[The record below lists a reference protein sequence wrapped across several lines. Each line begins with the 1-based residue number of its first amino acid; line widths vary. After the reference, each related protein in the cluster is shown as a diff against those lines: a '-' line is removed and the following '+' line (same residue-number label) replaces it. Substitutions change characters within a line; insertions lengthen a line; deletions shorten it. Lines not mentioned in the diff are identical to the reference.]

1 MHLTSICHIPDDILY
16 LQLYNKVIYYI
27 IVCVDMN
34 YNDDK
39 IKKSLPIIQIKKSTT
54 VDWLWA
60 DFAAR
65 SGDSHIMKQW
75 ITHQEGQGKPDFRL
89 EVVKYFRDTLSRHV
103 GEAVTIQY
111 RGNTLNSKAGYN
123 RSGLSRLVLPEKD

>member
-1 MHLTSICHIPDDILY
+1 MANPSIY
-16 LQLYNKVIYYI
+16 VGESGR
-27 IVCVDMN
+27 
-34 YNDDK
+34 
-39 IKKSLPIIQIKKSTT
+39 SLHERSKEH
-54 VDWLWA
+54 WA
-60 DFAAR
+60 DFEAR
-65 SGDSHIMKQW
+65 SGDSHILKHCM
-75 ITHQEGQGKPDFRL
+75 THHGGQGKPDFRL